1 MFVERGGASRR
12 AKRIGAEN
20 STCALFGKRFFR
32 VCLLRKCLFFRVS
45 RSTGLASGR
54 HRSVFRSAAALPDML
69 QMLRFSL
76 RSAR

>member
-1 MFVERGGASRR
+1 M
-12 AKRIGAEN
+12 RIGAEN
-20 STCALFGKRFFR
+20 STCALFGKRFFL
-32 VCLLRKCLFFRVS
+32 VSLLRKCLFFRVS

-54 HRSVFRSAAALPDML
+54 HGGVWRAAGALADVL

>member
-1 MFVERGGASRR
+1 M
-12 AKRIGAEN
+12 RIGAEN

-54 HRSVFRSAAALPDML
+54 HGGVRRVSAALPDVL
-69 QMLRFSL
+69 EMLRFSL